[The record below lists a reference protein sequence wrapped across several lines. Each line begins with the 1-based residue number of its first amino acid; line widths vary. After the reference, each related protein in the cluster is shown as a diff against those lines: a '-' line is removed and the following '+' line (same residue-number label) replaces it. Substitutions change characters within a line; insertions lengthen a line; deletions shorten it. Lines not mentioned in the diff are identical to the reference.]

1 MSCLVVFIAANII
14 ESPQKE
20 YFQEIL
26 KAPKKTLLTKRQNFW
41 YSISHKLFINTDFLS
56 SQRALPQ
63 VGGAGEKKECEE
75 EDQDQEEDLSSFTFP
90 RIRAGTVDRVSWK
103 IILF

>member
-41 YSISHKLFINTDFLS
+41 YSISHQLFINKDFLS
-56 SQRALPQ
+56 SQRALSQ
-63 VGGAGEKKECEE
+63 VGGAGEKKECE

>member
-63 VGGAGEKKECEE
+63 VGGAGEKECH